1 MNERIKH
8 LLSYLE
14 EDPKDPFNW
23 YAVALEYRQSAPEK
37 TLFYFKKLLAD
48 FPGYLPTY
56 YHAAA
61 MLADT
66 GEREAAEATYQ
77 KGIELARS
85 QQDHNALREIQN
97 AYNEFLFED

>member
-23 YAVALEYRQSAPEK
+23 YALALEYRQTDPQK
-37 TLFYFKKLLAD
+37 TLFYFRKLLKE
-48 FPGYLPTY
+48 FPSYLPTY

-61 MLADT
+61 LLADED
-66 GEREAAEATYQ
+66 EREEAESTYQ
-77 KGIELARS
+77 KGIALARE
-85 QQDHNALREIQN
+85 QNENNALRELQN